1 MNSKTTKKFRKA
13 FSDLPKEVQNQ
24 AREAY
29 LQFKR
34 NPWHPSLRFKP
45 IHSKIPIFSVRI
57 GKGYRAVGQKI
68 QDRIVW
74 FWIGSHSGYDDLLS
88 QL

>member
-1 MNSKTTKKFRKA
+1 MNSKTTKRFRKA

-29 LQFKR
+29 RQFKR

-74 FWIGSHSGYDDLLS
+74 FWVGSHSGYDDLLS